1 MKRNELKSY
10 IREEIIATLS
20 EDKNDDKI
28 AKYEQY
34 TYTLD
39 GKVVKPEIA
48 FYNNLLKAELDGTL
62 YKIEEPVNGKI
73 ELRPISGKTGMYTEA
88 IGVKIT
94 GNSGKETV
102 TSFKDLSDANRFK
115 QENPNIR
122 KITPLEEETGTP
134 SDGMHQV
141 MVSYIKP
148 QFKDSYPKDYNKYFT
163 FLKAKSKPFSG
174 PNKPQVWVKFLT
186 DLVKNKVVSL
196 NDLLEFAKKYND
208 GRDGIEGLAGRLY
221 KQGTPEMLKAI
232 DNLSQSS
239 LDEMARAKVSYALN
253 TDKAQD
259 LKDVIEKAKGNV
271 KKALEYLLDKET
283 MSVADVA
290 KELGLKDTASINNP
304 KFRELMN
311 ALKEKGIVSLVGA
324 SAEEKPVKAKPA
336 KVATKTSVEK
346 DIETG
351 EEEADDYYKADDE
364 DSAPEETDIDK
375 QAAKAAT
382 KLAKRTSKL
391 DKVLKGLIQVEKEMK
406 ELAGEYK
413 NAEGEEKANIVA
425 KLKEKTAQ
433 KKELEALKDKY
444 EFDVV

>member
-1 MKRNELKSY
+1 MKRSDLKSF
-10 IREEIIATLS
+10 IREEIINTLS
-20 EDKNDDKI
+20 EDV
-28 AKYEQY
+28 AYQV
-34 TYTLD
+34 T
-39 GKVVKPEIA
+39 
-48 FYNNLLKAELDGTL
+48 GT
-62 YKIEEPVNGKI
+62 
-73 ELRPISGKTGMYTEA
+73 SGKTVQNFKNDQEA
-88 IGVKIT
+88 KDFDAKSTNVTVK
-94 GNSGKETV
+94 K
-102 TSFKDLSDANRFK
+102 
-115 QENPNIR
+115 
-122 KITPLEEETGTP
+122 LEEETETP

-141 MVSYIKP
+141 MLSYIKP
-148 QFKDSYPKDYNKYFT
+148 EFKDSYPKDYNKYFS
-163 FLKAKSKPFSG
+163 FLKAKSKPLSG
-174 PNKPQVWVKFLT
+174 PNKPQVWLKFLN
-186 DLVKNKVVSL
+186 DLIKNKVVSL
-196 NDLLEFAKKYND
+196 NDLLEFSKKYTD
-208 GRDGIEGLAGRLY
+208 GDDGIKGVAGRLY
-221 KQGTPEMLKAI
+221 KQGNPDDLKTI
-232 DNLSQSS
+232 DNLSKSD
-239 LDEMARAKVSYALN
+239 LEEMARAKVSYALN
-253 TDKAQD
+253 IDKAQE
-259 LKDVIEKAKGNV
+259 LKDIIDMAKGNV

-324 SAEEKPVKAKPA
+324 SAEEKPVKEKPA
-336 KVATKTSVEK
+336 KQASMAAVEK

-375 QAAKAAT
+375 QAAKAAN
-382 KLAKRTSKL
+382 KLTKRTSKL

-406 ELAGEYK
+406 ELAGQYK